1 MTLNGIVGARVQWTI
16 GNLYR
21 HKNAKALLANKRQQ
35 IENSREVFV
44 LNNKMLSAQGSEAIA
59 GYGKVIAHDDEI
71 IALLTDVRKAA
82 EAKLEHAIVDVTTL
96 IQHIT
101 KENQARINRS
111 NHEIEQMQHIYNL
124 KFINNN

>member
-1 MTLNGIVGARVQWTI
+1 
-16 GNLYR
+16 
-21 HKNAKALLANKRQQ
+21 
-35 IENSREVFV
+35 
-44 LNNKMLSAQGSEAIA
+44 MLSAQESEAIA

-82 EAKLEHAIVDVTTL
+82 EAKLEHGIVDVTTL